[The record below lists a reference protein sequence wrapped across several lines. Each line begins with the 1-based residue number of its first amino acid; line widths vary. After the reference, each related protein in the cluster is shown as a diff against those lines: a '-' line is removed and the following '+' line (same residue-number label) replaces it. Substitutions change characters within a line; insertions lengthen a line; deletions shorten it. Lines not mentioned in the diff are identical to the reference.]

1 MVACLLHSKQFFG
14 CIDTL
19 ECLAPRNLHALF
31 NTGIRHLVS
40 IPRECHVLLGR
51 EGRPGRIQCD
61 VRHAQLQLHI
71 GQEFLGVFAFFK
83 MDSLAEVVE
92 GRAYGLKLSDRGS
105 VKIVF
110 VVLIVDVRVDVLLLV
125 PLGVA

>member
-1 MVACLLHSKQFFG
+1 
-14 CIDTL
+14 
-19 ECLAPRNLHALF
+19 
-31 NTGIRHLVS
+31 
-40 IPRECHVLLGR
+40 
-51 EGRPGRIQCD
+51 
-61 VRHAQLQLHI
+61 
-71 GQEFLGVFAFFK
+71 

-110 VVLIVDVRVDVLLLV
+110 VVLIVDVRVNVLLLV